1 MINVEKKDSIN
12 ILAEMRRKKES
23 AKTTNKMATMFVA
36 FGYLTSFIIMIY
48 LEVYQILAYISIFV
62 FLLCAIV
69 YRDYLDSKRDIESI
83 DELYLSY
90 QYIKN
95 NK

>member
-12 ILAEMRRKKES
+12 ILAEMRRKKEGS
-23 AKTTNKMATMFVA
+23 KTTNKMATMFVA
-36 FGYLTSFIIMIY
+36 FGYLVGFIIMAY
-48 LEVYQILAYISIFV
+48 LGAYQILAYISIFV

-69 YRDYLDSKRDIESI
+69 YRDYIDSKRDIEVI

-90 QYIKN
+90 ELIKN
-95 NK
+95 K